1 MLLILEGDRCDRLW
15 HRKDDVEVLCPEKF
29 RSTIIQPF
37 GTSQRLALAA
47 VAIATAII
55 GNALVVT
62 VIALL
67 DVTTKR
73 RGSTQLDRR
82 HDTTLCGR
90 QRSAMT
96 LAIGFTVAAE
106 HIRHFGPTAGHRLAV
121 RSVLVQ
127 PALVRPASDVAAG
140 RVDWRWHRLWWWRSA
155 GSVPSLPGYN
165 DQEAVEWSGHRC
177 RIRASGRRRHVEGC
191 AA

>member
-106 HIRHFGPTAGHRLAV
+106 HIRHFGPTAGHRFSRQVTAQV
-121 RSVLVQ
+121 FCAFST
-127 PALVRPASDVAAG
+127 
-140 RVDWRWHRLWWWRSA
+140 
-155 GSVPSLPGYN
+155 
-165 DQEAVEWSGHRC
+165 C
-177 RIRASGRRRHVEGC
+177 RIANVVSS
-191 AA
+191 